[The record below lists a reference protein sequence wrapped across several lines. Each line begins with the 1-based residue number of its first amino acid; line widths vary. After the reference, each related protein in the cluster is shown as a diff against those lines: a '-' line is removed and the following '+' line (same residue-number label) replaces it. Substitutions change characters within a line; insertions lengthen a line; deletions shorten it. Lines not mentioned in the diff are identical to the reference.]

1 MQITAYLIGRVK
13 IRSSK
18 IDIAIR
24 CPCFHMIYL
33 ENDKFATF
41 IKIYDLS
48 FELKLKYFK
57 CSEAVFSEK
66 SHAIFFVWFDSLHP
80 INNLSVIKGWVFL
93 G

>member
-1 MQITAYLIGRVK
+1 M
-13 IRSSK
+13 
-18 IDIAIR
+18 DIAIR

-66 SHAIFFVWFDSLHP
+66 SHAFFLFGLILYIPSTIFQF
-80 INNLSVIKGWVFL
+80 
-93 G
+93 